1 MAKAIER
8 RMENFGVSWE
18 SQYGYVQASQY
29 GDTIYLSGQLSH
41 RGEELFAPAP
51 VDSSGLV
58 TDFSNM
64 GAQMRQSYINA
75 AELLRRFDAS
85 LDNVVEEVIYVLD
98 MDAAFAIAGPVRKE
112 AYGRE
117 DPQVASTMLGTTRL
131 AFPQQLVEIKFV
143 ARL

>member
-1 MAKAIER
+1 MARAIER
-8 RMENFGVSWE
+8 RRENFGVSWE

-41 RGEELFAPAP
+41 KGEELFAPAP

-58 TDFSNM
+58 TDFSNI
-64 GAQMRQSYINA
+64 GPQMRQAYINA

-85 LDNVVEEVIYVLD
+85 LDNVIEEVIYVLD
-98 MDAAFAIAGPVRKE
+98 MDAAYAIAGPVRKE
-112 AYGRE
+112 AYARE
-117 DPQVASTMLGTTRL
+117 DPQVASTILVTPRL
-131 AFPQQLVEIKFV
+131 SFPPQLVEIKFV

>member
-1 MAKAIER
+1 
-8 RMENFGVSWE
+8 
-18 SQYGYVQASQY
+18 
-29 GDTIYLSGQLSH
+29 
-41 RGEELFAPAP
+41 
-51 VDSSGLV
+51 
-58 TDFSNM
+58 M

-85 LDNVVEEVIYVLD
+85 LDNVIEEVIYVLD

-117 DPQVASTMLGTTRL
+117 DPQVASTIIGTTRL
-131 AFPQQLVEIKFV
+131 GFPQQLVEIKFV

>member
-8 RMENFGVSWE
+8 RVENFGVSWE
-18 SQYGYVQASQY
+18 SQYGYVQARQY

-41 RGEELFAPAP
+41 KGDELFAPAP
-51 VDSSGLV
+51 VDSSSLV
-58 TDFSNM
+58 TDFSKM
-64 GAQMRQSYINA
+64 GAQMRQTYVNA
-75 AELLRRFDAS
+75 AELLRRFGAS

-98 MDAAFAIAGPVRKE
+98 MDAAYAIAGPVRKE

-117 DPQVASTMLGTTRL
+117 DPQVTSTILVTPRL
-131 AFPQQLVEIKFV
+131 SFPPQLVEITFV